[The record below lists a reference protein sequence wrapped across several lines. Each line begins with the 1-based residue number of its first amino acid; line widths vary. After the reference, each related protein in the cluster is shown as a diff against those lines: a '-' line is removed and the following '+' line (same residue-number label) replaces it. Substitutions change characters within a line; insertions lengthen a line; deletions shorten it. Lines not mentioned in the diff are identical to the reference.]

1 LANIIDIIVNG
12 KDNASRVLEKVGQ
25 TAERAFQRAERA
37 STQLTS
43 RMKEIG
49 DRGREVGENMVDMS
63 ENLMQGLTVPIALL
77 GGVALKSAGDI
88 DRMFS
93 ILQAQTG
100 NSEAAMKRLTPIVQ
114 QVFRDG
120 LGKDLNEVATIA
132 GHAQRQLW
140 MLNDAQLSGVINN
153 VAALS
158 TILGIDAVGAIDQA
172 RELMM
177 KFGITSDQA
186 MDLVAA
192 GVDTADLNSK
202 NLAKTLQQVKGRAEE
217 ITGIAADDT
226 WVQFTSVW
234 RQIQE
239 ALKPVGDELAALSLK
254 YLPAVVA
261 SVKDF
266 SNWFSS
272 LSDKAKVATVGIA
285 AFVAVLPVMLM
296 TLGAI
301 TMLGSSLIGF
311 FGTLGGWLSSA
322 GASVVK
328 FASQFRSLST
338 IGVTGWIGL
347 AVGALILLYNTSTRF
362 ANFVNGSFKAV
373 WESLKQSFSTFVAS
387 LEPIKNSLS
396 GLGAAFTGIWE
407 TISPLVEFLGV
418 ILVGA
423 LVVAGAALSGLVA
436 ALGPVINALVNAV
449 TAVIRFVEAILK
461 LATGDLPGAYAA
473 IQAGT
478 TAFIAVFISL
488 WQGLV
493 NFFTAFWAT
502 LVQVAA
508 AFGVNLKSVIVSAF
522 NSTLTFI
529 VGVISGISSTIIN
542 GFRIAASFVSGV
554 ISGIVGTI
562 RNGFNLAKSAVSS
575 AISAVRSTITAGFNA
590 ARSIVS
596 SVISSIRSTIVNG
609 FAVVRSTVSN
619 AASSIRS
626 ILSGLASQAYSWGSN
641 LITMFGNGI
650 KNKIGAVVEAARK
663 AAEKI
668 KSYLGFSSPTELGP
682 GANADKWAPNLMS
695 MFAQGMESGIPK
707 IRMAATNAADATTS
721 IKEPTSPTT
730 SANTSRQQPIINIYE
745 AQRTTDKEVLNAMRK
760 AAFLYG

>member
-12 KDNASRVLEKVGQ
+12 KDNASKVLERVAQ

-49 DRGREVGENMVDMS
+49 SQGRQLGENMVDMS
-63 ENLMQGLTVPIALL
+63 ENMIQGLTVPLALI

-93 ILQAQTG
+93 VLQAQTG

-132 GHAQRQLW
+132 GHAQKNLW
-140 MLNDAQLSGVINN
+140 MLNDVQLSGVING

-202 NLAKTLQQVKGRAEE
+202 NLAKTLAQVKGRAEE

-226 WVQFTSVW
+226 WVKFTSVW

-239 ALKPVGDELAALSLK
+239 ALKPVGDELAKLSLK

-261 SVKDF
+261 SIERF
-266 SNWFSS
+266 SKWFSS
-272 LSDKAKVATVGIA
+272 LSDSAKAVTVGIA
-285 AFVAVLPVMLM
+285 AFVAILPVILM
-296 TLGAI
+296 SLGAI
-301 TMLGSSLIGF
+301 IMLGSSVIGF
-311 FGTLGGWLSSA
+311 FATLGGWLSSA
-322 GASVVK
+322 GAAVVK
-328 FASQFRSLST
+328 FATQFRSLSS
-338 IGVTGWIGL
+338 ISITGWIGL
-347 AVGALILLYNTSTRF
+347 AVAALVLLYNTSSRF

-373 WESLKQSFSTFVAS
+373 WESLKQSFSTFVTS
-387 LEPIKNSLS
+387 LEPIKTSLA
-396 GLGAAFTGIWE
+396 GLGAAFTGIWA
-407 TISPLVEFLGV
+407 TISPFVEILGT

-423 LVVAGAALSGLVA
+423 LVIAGAALAGLVA
-436 ALGPVINALVNAV
+436 AIGPIINAFVNAI
-449 TAVIRFVEAILK
+449 TAVVQFVNAILK
-461 LATGDLPGAYAA
+461 AFTGDIPGAYAA
-473 IQAGT
+473 LQAGT
-478 TAFIAVFISL
+478 QAFIQIFMSL
-488 WQGLV
+488 WTGLV
-493 NFFTAFWAT
+493 NFFTAFWST
-502 LVQVAA
+502 LVSVAA
-508 AFGVNLKSVIVSAF
+508 AFGVNLNSVIASAF
-522 NSTLTFI
+522 NACLNFI
-529 VGVISGISSTIIN
+529 VGVLAGIGNAIMNGFRTAANFVKVSISGIRSAITSGFNAARSTVSS
-542 GFRIAASFVSGV
+542 V
-554 ISGIVGTI
+554 ISSI
-562 RNGFNLAKSAVSS
+562 RS
-575 AISAVRSTITAGFNA
+575 AISNGFNA

-596 SVISSIRSTIVNG
+596 SVISSIRSTISSG
-609 FAVVRSTVSN
+609 FAAARNAVSN

-626 ILSGLASQAYSWGSN
+626 ILSGLASSAFSWGSN
-641 LITMFGNGI
+641 LISMFGAGVRS
-650 KNKIGAVVEAARK
+650 KIGSVVAAARN
-663 AAEKI
+663 AAAQI
-668 KSYLGFSSPTELGP
+668 KSYLGFSSPTEKGP
-682 GANADKWAPNLMS
+682 GANADHWAPNLMS
-695 MFAQGMESGIPK
+695 MFADGMDTGIPK
-707 IRMAATNAADATTS
+707 IRTAATNAANVASLMQESTGAATST
-721 IKEPTSPTT
+721 
-730 SANTSRQQPIINIYE
+730 NTSRQQPIINIYE
-745 AQRTTDKEVLNAMRK
+745 AQRTTDKEVLNALRK

>member
-1 LANIIDIIVNG
+1 MANIIDIIVNG

-63 ENLMQGLTVPIALL
+63 ENLMQGLTVPLALL

-93 ILQAQTG
+93 VLKAQTG

-217 ITGIAADDT
+217 ITGIAQDDT
-226 WVQFTSVW
+226 WVKFNSIW

-239 ALKPVGDELAALSLK
+239 ALKPVGDELAKLSLK
-254 YLPAVVA
+254 YLPAVV
-261 SVKDF
+261 SSIERF
-266 SNWFSS
+266 STWFSS
-272 LSDKAKVATVGIA
+272 LSDSAKAATVGIA
-285 AFVAVLPVMLM
+285 AFVAVLPVILM
-296 TLGAI
+296 SLGAI
-301 TMLGSSLIGF
+301 IMLGSSVIGF
-311 FGTLGGWLSSA
+311 FATLGGWLSTA
-322 GASVVK
+322 GGAVAK
-328 FASQFRSLST
+328 FATQFRSLST
-338 IGVTGWIGL
+338 IGVSGWIGV
-347 AVGALILLYNTSTRF
+347 AVAALILLYNTSTQF

-373 WESLKQSFSTFVAS
+373 WESLKQSFSTFATS
-387 LEPIKNSLS
+387 LEPIKASLS
-396 GLGAAFTGIWE
+396 GLGAAFTGIWA
-407 TISPLVEFLGV
+407 TISPLVEILGTT
-418 ILVGA
+418 LVGA
-423 LVVAGAALSGLVA
+423 LVVAGAALNGLVA

-449 TAVIRFVEAILK
+449 TAVVRFVEAILK

-508 AFGVNLKSVIVSAF
+508 AFGVNLKSVIASAF

-529 VGVISGISSTIIN
+529 VGVISGISSAVVSGFQFVLSFVRGAIN
-542 GFRIAASFVSGV
+542 GI
-554 ISGIVGTI
+554 
-562 RNGFNLAKSAVSS
+562 
-575 AISAVRSTITAGFNA
+575 RSTITSGFNIARSAVTSAISGIRSVITSGFNA
-590 ARSIVS
+590 ARSIIS
-596 SVISSIRSTIVNG
+596 SVISGIRSTISSG
-609 FAVVRSTVSN
+609 FAAARNAISN

-641 LITMFGNGI
+641 LISMFGAGVRS
-650 KNKIGAVVEAARK
+650 KISSVVAAARN
-663 AAEKI
+663 AAAQI

-695 MFAQGMESGIPK
+695 MFADGMNAGVPK
-707 IRMAATNAADATTS
+707 IKMAATNAANATSNIQQPTNTTS
-721 IKEPTSPTT
+721 TT
-730 SANTSRQQPIINIYE
+730 SASRQQPIINIYE
-745 AQRTTDKEVLNAMRK
+745 AQRTTDQEVLNALRK